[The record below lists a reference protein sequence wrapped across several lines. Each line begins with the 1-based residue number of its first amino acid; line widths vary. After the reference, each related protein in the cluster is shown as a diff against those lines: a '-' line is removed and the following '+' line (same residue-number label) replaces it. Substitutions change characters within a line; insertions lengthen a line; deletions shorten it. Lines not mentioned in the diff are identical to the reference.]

1 VSLLV
6 SYSQQLRQEVLVN
19 KYIVGFF
26 IIFSSSLSAQDQP
39 SLQCGAATNI
49 YFGNGIKTI
58 RKNAELTTELLRKAY
73 ESSLEQDNPGSDYE
87 FATAY
92 NQTIGAFE
100 DIREVFLQ
108 RPAQQGTERDR
119 LTPQQL
125 QALIQI
131 DEGRLQQLQPQ

>member
-49 YFGNGIKTI
+49 YFG
-58 RKNAELTTELLRKAY
+58 
-73 ESSLEQDNPGSDYE
+73 PGSDYE